1 MSIRRLTAALL
12 LAPALAVGALA
23 LAGCGASGDPGASG
37 DAPSSDASG
46 GSSASDAPQE
56 HVVGINGVKWT
67 PAEIEIEVGDTVV
80 WDMDGGGM
88 AHDVVSDDDLFASE
102 LMKDGE
108 FRHTFTEAGEFG
120 YHCTPHPMMVG
131 TVVVVEP

>member
-1 MSIRRLTAALL
+1 MSIRRLIAALL

-23 LAGCGASGDPGASG
+23 LAGCA
-37 DAPSSDASG
+37 APADLSSP
-46 GSSASDAPQE
+46 PQE

-88 AHDVVSDDDLFASE
+88 AHDVVSDDGLFASE